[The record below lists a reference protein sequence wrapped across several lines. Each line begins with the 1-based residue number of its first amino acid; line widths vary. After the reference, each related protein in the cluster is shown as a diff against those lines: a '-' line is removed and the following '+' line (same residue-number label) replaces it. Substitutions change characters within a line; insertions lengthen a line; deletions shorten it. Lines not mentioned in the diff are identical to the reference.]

1 MDLIQ
6 LNDASKVWGKN
17 KGILEKGTPIAQM
30 SKSLEEAVELITN
43 VATYN
48 KAEKKDAVGDLLVT
62 FCLQSTMQSDNDM
75 FLEYANGGFKK
86 TYESDSKNLGKAT
99 DLQLCGAIVKA
110 ITDAIQQEAER
121 DYSRFVIETCIILLA
136 EICIREEWS
145 FSECW
150 ELAYNVIAKRKGQ
163 MIDGQFVKE
172 N

>member
-1 MDLIQ
+1 MELQ
-6 LNDASKVWGKN
+6 ELNDSTIVWGTE

-62 FCLQSTMQSDNDM
+62 FCLQSKMQGDNEF
-75 FLEYANGGFKK
+75 FLEYVKGGFLK
-86 TYESDSKNLGKAT
+86 TYNSDSKNLGKAT
-99 DLQLCGAIVKA
+99 ELQLCGAIVKA

-121 DYSRFVIETCIILLA
+121 DYSRFVLETCIILLH
-136 EICIREEWS
+136 EICVREDWTFE
-145 FSECW
+145 ECW
-150 ELAYNVIAKRKGQ
+150 ELAYNVIAKRKGK